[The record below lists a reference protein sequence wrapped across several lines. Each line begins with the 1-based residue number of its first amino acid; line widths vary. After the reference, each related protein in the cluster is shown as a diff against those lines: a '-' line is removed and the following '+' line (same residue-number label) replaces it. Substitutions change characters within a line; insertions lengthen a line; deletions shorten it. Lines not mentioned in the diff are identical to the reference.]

1 MAIQHY
7 DFQEAQ
13 ELMYTKEVLS
23 QEERDM
29 CMHFM
34 PAMAEANLF
43 HHSWNNTWLNLNVY
57 SEYDHEKRQFEM
69 ETGVVGSYDDP
80 NYLRA

>member
-1 MAIQHY
+1 MTIQHY

-13 ELMYTKEVLS
+13 ELMYNKEVLS

-34 PAMAEANLF
+34 PAMAKAHLF
-43 HHSWNNTWLNLNVY
+43 HNTWNNTWLNLNVY
-57 SEYDHEKRQFEM
+57 SEVEKENRDLAIEHGF
-69 ETGVVGSYDDP
+69 
-80 NYLRA
+80 

>member
-1 MAIQHY
+1 MTIQHY

-13 ELMYTKEVLS
+13 DLMYTKEVLS

-43 HHSWNNTWLNLNVY
+43 HNTWNNTWLNLSVY
-57 SEYDHEKRQFEM
+57 SEVEKEKRDLEM
-69 ETGVVGSYDDP
+69 ELGF
-80 NYLRA
+80 